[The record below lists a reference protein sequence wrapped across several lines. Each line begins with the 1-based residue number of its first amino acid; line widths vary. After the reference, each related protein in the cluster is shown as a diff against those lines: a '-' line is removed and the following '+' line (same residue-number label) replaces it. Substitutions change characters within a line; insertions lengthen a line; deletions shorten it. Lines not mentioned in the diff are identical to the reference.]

1 MSHVRCHARRDGTY
15 FVQLYSRSRR
25 PALHVLLREH
35 LGVLS
40 VFLLKLLADIHVE
53 FLLEGRFLF
62 TAHAGALDRL
72 VAAIAGRFGR
82 LFCYRR
88 PKTAGR
94 ARTCLCHGSC
104 FWKGHGPGCV
114 AEGEIRPLALP
125 SKPLDKF
132 AAFSLQI
139 CQIRTLDKLAATQKH
154 PKKAF
159 KNTLQNRADLNQN
172 RGVTD
177 SLSESV

>member
-1 MSHVRCHARRDGTY
+1 MPGGMVHTLCNFILAHVDH
-15 FVQLYSRSRR
+15 
-25 PALHVLLREH
+25 ALHVLLREH

-139 CQIRTLDKLAATQKH
+139 CQIRTLDKLAATIVL
-154 PKKAF
+154 PP
-159 KNTLQNRADLNQN
+159 
-172 RGVTD
+172 
-177 SLSESV
+177 

>member
-1 MSHVRCHARRDGTY
+1 MPGGMDHTLFNFILAHVEHA
-15 FVQLYSRSRR
+15 LY
-25 PALHVLLREH
+25 VLLREH

-139 CQIRTLDKLAATQKH
+139 CQIRTLDKLVTTFGTFTETSLNV
-154 PKKAF
+154 PKCP
-159 KNTLQNRADLNQN
+159 QN
-172 RGVTD
+172 VPKCP
-177 SLSESV
+177 